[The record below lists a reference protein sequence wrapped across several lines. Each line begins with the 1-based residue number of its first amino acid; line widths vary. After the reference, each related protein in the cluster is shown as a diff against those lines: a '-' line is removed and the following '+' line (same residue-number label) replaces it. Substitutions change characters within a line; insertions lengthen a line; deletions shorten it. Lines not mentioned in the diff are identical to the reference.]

1 MKSPPPQDKPVSPP
15 LGNQS
20 LNNLSPHPTTGS
32 GWVTQSFN
40 NCLHGKHR
48 PTNEL
53 REAQVNGL
61 TMGET
66 LQNRFTKANT
76 IIQTSKQAASTNGN
90 HPRTHGLITL
100 GSSSQVS
107 APWRA
112 GAARKPGWTRTPH
125 LRCCQDFWSLWIGN
139 GRKRE
144 PIPLVYNT
152 GGKTWGRRLSVYSL
166 TSLAH
171 QAELWVA
178 AINQSCAVPGGEH
191 TWEER
196 RR

>member
-1 MKSPPPQDKPVSPP
+1 MKSPPPQDKPVTPP

-32 GWVTQSFN
+32 GSVTQPFN
-40 NCLHGKHR
+40 NCLHGKHT
-48 PTNEL
+48 PASEL

-66 LQNRFTKANT
+66 LQNRFPKANT
-76 IIQTSKQAASTNGN
+76 IITTSKQAANTNGN
-90 HPRTHGLITL
+90 HGEPTGWWPWGRALW
-100 GSSSQVS
+100 S
-107 APWRA
+107 ALRGGW
-112 GAARKPGWTRTPH
+112 GAARKPGWTSTPH
-125 LRCCQDFWSLWIGN
+125 LRRCQDFWSLWIGN
-139 GRKRE
+139 GRKCE

-152 GGKTWGRRLSVYSL
+152 GGKTRGRRLSVYSL

-178 AINQSCAVPGGEH
+178 AIHQSRAVPGGEH

-196 RR
+196 KR